1 MILREHGCG
10 RGFPSLRVRRN
21 MKIDT
26 VLRQK
31 KASIL
36 HRWFTLTMDGYPP
49 GGGAFFGK
57 ETNSFANPVGS
68 TLLGG
73 MKILLTSLLD
83 GTDCGKLSET
93 LESMVKIRAVQDF
106 SPSQA
111 LAFIFLLKKAVRRE
125 LDDEIQN
132 ALISPGELLAFE
144 SRIDDMGLLSFN
156 IYMKCREKIY
166 ELRTNQVKNMMFT
179 LFKRADMQHE
189 IPAVWLGVGKNM
201 SSKDDTR

>member
-1 MILREHGCG
+1 
-10 RGFPSLRVRRN
+10 

-31 KASIL
+31 KSSIL

-49 GGGAFFGK
+49 GAGAFFGK
-57 ETNSFANPVGS
+57 EKNSFANPVGS

-73 MKILLTSLLD
+73 MKVLLTYLLD

-111 LAFIFLLKKAVRRE
+111 LVFIFLLKQAVRRE
-125 LDDEIQN
+125 LDDEIKN
-132 ALISPGELLAFE
+132 ALIPPGELLAFE
-144 SRIDDMGLLSFN
+144 SRIDDLGLFSFDV
-156 IYMKCREKIY
+156 YMKCREKIY

-179 LFKRADMQHE
+179 LFKRADMRGE
-189 IPAVWLGVGKNM
+189 IPVGWSGAGKNM
-201 SSKDDTR
+201 SSKDDLR